1 MAIILIIKT
10 GNGEVTELPLL
21 HKITMGRSSSSDFV
35 IKDNKMSGS
44 HCSFEIT
51 PRGQVMFTDL
61 GSTNGSFYNNSKI
74 NQTVFKIHDTI
85 RIGDTLINIEEKR
98 LSANERM
105 TIGLSTYK
113 EKNEK
118 TLPVMKESERKLI
131 EKHEEQMEA
140 KAEKASPKRRT
151 VILDKSIKQKNQGP
165 QNFTGV
171 DSVLDQEAS
180 SGETKMLK
188 LEHEYSPAKKK
199 KP

>member
-10 GNGEVTELPLL
+10 ENGEVTELPLL
-21 HKITMGRSSSSDFV
+21 HKIIMGRSSSSDYM
-35 IKDNKMSGS
+35 IKDKKMSGS

-61 GSTNGSFYNNSKI
+61 GSTNGSFVNNSKI
-74 NQTVFKIHDTI
+74 SQTLFKVNDVI
-85 RIGDTLINIEEKR
+85 RIGDTLIKIEEKR
-98 LSANERM
+98 LSSHERM
-105 TIGLSTYK
+105 AIGLSTYK
-113 EKNEK
+113 EQNEK

-131 EKHEEQMEA
+131 EKKEEQMEA
-140 KAEKASPKRRT
+140 KAEKASPKKRT
-151 VILDKSIKQKNQGP
+151 VILDKSIKQKKLGP

-188 LEHEYSPAKKK
+188 LEQEYNPVKKK
-199 KP
+199 KS